1 MDDARKELTGLAGAE
16 PSGGG
21 DIGRPRAPGGAPAGR
36 YRVPNEYPLLLHAFE
51 ARDETGFADL
61 FYQTFDGLNRAEA
74 RLHGRD
80 IVNFCSYD
88 YLGMCGDPAV
98 SGAAIAAIERYGTSV
113 SASRLVSG
121 ERPVHRTLERALA
134 DWVGAED
141 AICFV
146 SGYATNADVIGH
158 IVGPGDLV
166 VYDSLV
172 HISVRQ
178 GIRMSGAAE
187 HPFPHGRLDALE
199 RLLGRARQTARQVLI
214 VVEGVYSMDGDVPD
228 LGRLVAIKQRHD
240 ALLMVDEAHSMGVL
254 GATGRGIGEYCGVAA
269 ADVDL
274 WMGTLSKTF
283 ASCGGYIAGQRDLVT
298 YLRYTAPGFV
308 YSVGLAPPLAAAA
321 LAALEVLKRE
331 PERVARLRARTGLFH
346 ALAAENGLDIGD
358 ANPNSAI
365 VPIMV
370 GQVEAGAWLSR
381 YLLARD
387 ILALPIAFPAVPR
400 NRTRLRLFI
409 SGSHTEEQIRAAA
422 AVLAEGIAK
431 MRRLGA

>member
-1 MDDARKELTGLAGAE
+1 
-16 PSGGG
+16 
-21 DIGRPRAPGGAPAGR
+21 
-36 YRVPNEYPLLLHAFE
+36 
-51 ARDETGFADL
+51 
-61 FYQTFDGLNRAEA
+61 
-74 RLHGRD
+74 
-80 IVNFCSYD
+80 
-88 YLGMCGDPAV
+88 
-98 SGAAIAAIERYGTSV
+98 
-113 SASRLVSG
+113 
-121 ERPVHRTLERALA
+121 
-134 DWVGAED
+134 
-141 AICFV
+141 
-146 SGYATNADVIGH
+146 
-158 IVGPGDLV
+158 
-166 VYDSLV
+166 
-172 HISVRQ
+172 
-178 GIRMSGAAE
+178 
-187 HPFPHGRLDALE
+187 
-199 RLLGRARQTARQVLI
+199 
-214 VVEGVYSMDGDVPD
+214 
-228 LGRLVAIKQRHD
+228 
-240 ALLMVDEAHSMGVL
+240 VL

-422 AVLAEGIAK
+422 AVLAEGIAE

>member
-1 MDDARKELTGLAGAE
+1 MDDASEELTGVAGAA
-16 PSGGG
+16 PGGG
-21 DIGRPRAPGGAPAGR
+21 GNIGAPGGAPAGR
-36 YRVPNEYPLLLHAFE
+36 YRMPAHYTGLRHAFE
-51 ARDETGFADL
+51 AHDETGFADL
-61 FYQTFDGLNRAEA
+61 FYQTFDGLNSGRA

-80 IVNFCSYD
+80 VVNFCSYD

-98 SGAAIAAIERYGTSV
+98 SRAAVEAIVQYGTSV

-121 ERPVHRTLERALA
+121 ERPVHRALERALA
-134 DWVGAED
+134 DWIGTED

-158 IVGPGDLV
+158 VVGPGDLV
-166 VYDSLV
+166 IYDSLI

-178 GIRMSGAAE
+178 GIRVSGAAE
-187 HPFPHGRLDALE
+187 HPFPHGRLDVLE
-199 RLLGRARQTARQVLI
+199 RLLGRARHTAGQVLI

-228 LGRLVAIKQRHD
+228 LARLVAIKQQYD

-254 GATGRGIGEYCGVAA
+254 GATGRGIGEHCGVAA

-283 ASCGGYIAGQRDLVT
+283 VSCGGYIAGRRELVT
-298 YLRYTAPGFV
+298 YLRYTVPGFV

-321 LAALEVLKRE
+321 LAALDILRRE

-346 ALAAENGLDIGD
+346 TLAAENGLDIGS
-358 ANPNSAI
+358 ASAHSAI

-409 SGSHTEEQIRAAA
+409 SSSHTEAQIRQVAAA
-422 AVLAEGIAK
+422 LAQGTVE